1 MEKEKE
7 TKTNQDERYQKETHC
22 PSCGRFTGVY
32 TRCPYCQAL
41 VEKRLSVR
49 AFKIIAILTSTV
61 GLILLLFYAKNVQT
75 PLVNIN
81 ELGPLSNFAHVRV
94 QGRVEKSFGIHEK
107 WGSLYFIIAQ
117 GGEGDEERTI
127 KVSAYSKVA
136 ATIDKNHLVPVKGDI
151 VSVEGQ
157 VRFSKNEPSLL
168 INAPE
173 HIYYIKRANEEPE
186 IIKSVAPENLTHKHL
201 NTFVRTTGSVLSTKS
216 FKTGMIINLDN
227 GKSELP
233 VWIDKKYLDWN
244 FKLNPGDLI
253 RVVGKVETFKDDLEI
268 KVLRKNAV
276 EIISRV
282 EIEDEQSE
290 TEINSDSNN
299 ADIATESQ
307 SVIPEYED
315 ETVEEATASI
325 TTPET
330 ATNTSIASGTSGDDS

>member
-7 TKTNQDERYQKETHC
+7 TNTNQDERYQKETHC

-49 AFKIIAILTSTV
+49 AFKVIALLTSTV
-61 GLILLLFYAKNVQT
+61 GLVLLLFYAKNVQT
-75 PLVNIN
+75 PLVNIS

-94 QGRVEKSFGIHEK
+94 QGRVDKSFGIHKK

-117 GGEGDEERTI
+117 GDEGNEEKTI

-136 ATIDKNHLVPVKGDI
+136 AAIEERNLVPVKGDI

-173 HIYYIKRANEEPE
+173 HIYYIKRANEEPD
-186 IIKSVAPENLTHKHL
+186 IIKSVSPENLAHKHL
-201 NTFVRTTGSVLSTKS
+201 NTFVKCTGSVLSTRS
-216 FKTGMIINLDN
+216 FDSGMIINLDN
-227 GKSELP
+227 GKNGLP

-253 RVVGKVETFKDDLEI
+253 KVTGKVETFKDELEI
-268 KVLRKNAV
+268 KVLRKKAV
-276 EIISRV
+276 EVVSRV
-282 EIEDEQSE
+282 EIENNKTE
-290 TEINSDSNN
+290 TNSNSTPDKNTTKKDSPTVVPEFEEGAANQETNN
-299 ADIATESQ
+299 NNSADTNTES
-307 SVIPEYED
+307 
-315 ETVEEATASI
+315 SI
-325 TTPET
+325 EIQTL
-330 ATNTSIASGTSGDDS
+330 GDDS